1 MVGSMCFNM
10 FEIFNNS
17 GTAALTL
24 TSDLSF
30 TKLSALHPLSQN
42 LSQC

>member
-1 MVGSMCFNM
+1 MVGSICSNM

-24 TSDLSF
+24 MFDLSF